1 MAEIHYGSL
10 GESIILVDENDA
22 TLVDENDYV
31 LKEGGHDFVHGAIV
45 SSSDLNDIDK
55 GIYDSVVEL
64 NSRIST
70 YQNLISD
77 LNELSDD
84 VHDGLDELT
93 DEFQDAVTPVKERV
107 ITYGNSFSNGID
119 HRNSLSVDCNA
130 FLSTGMHVVDNSV
143 QHSPIYNVHGG
154 IGLILVLGTTNSASQ
169 IFVEGPG
176 NSKTILDPITDK
188 PFVLIQNKIYTRY
201 YNGSTWTSWKK
212 LLYDWSESYQIMDLQ
227 DRINGLKKRIAAL
240 EAKV

>member
-10 GESIILVDENDA
+10 TDGIELV
-22 TLVDENDYV
+22 
-31 LKEGGHDFVHGAIV
+31 EGTHDFVHGYTITV
-45 SSSDLNDIDK
+45 DDMNDIDN
-55 GIYDSVVEL
+55 GIYDTVVEL

-93 DEFQDAVTPVKERV
+93 DEFQDTVTPVKERV

-119 HRNSLSVDCNA
+119 HRNSLSVDCNT
-130 FLSTGMHVVDNSV
+130 FLSTGMHVVDDSA

-154 IGLILVLGTTNSASQ
+154 VGLILVLGTTNSASQ

-176 NSKTILDPITDK
+176 NSNTILDPITDK

-212 LLYDWSESYQIMDLQ
+212 LLYDWSEFYQIMDLQ

>member
-1 MAEIHYGSL
+1 MSEIHYGSL
-10 GESIILVDENDA
+10 TDGIELV
-22 TLVDENDYV
+22 
-31 LKEGGHDFVHGAIV
+31 EGTHDFVHGYTITA
-45 SSSDLNDIDK
+45 DDMNDIDN
-55 GIYDSVVEL
+55 GIYDTVVEL

-70 YQNLISD
+70 YQNLISG

-93 DEFQDAVTPVKERV
+93 DEFQDTVTPVKERV

-119 HRNSLSVDCNA
+119 HRNSLSVDCNT
-130 FLSTGMHVVDNSV
+130 FLSTGMHVVDDSA

-188 PFVLIQNKIYTRY
+188 PFVLIQNKMYTRY

>member
-10 GESIILVDENDA
+10 GESIILVDENDT

-31 LKEGGHDFVHGAIV
+31 LKEAGHDFVHGYVITA
-45 SSSDLNDIDK
+45 DDMNDIDN
-55 GIYDSVVEL
+55 GIYDTVTEL

-70 YQNLISD
+70 YTDLITD

-84 VHDGLDELT
+84 VHDGLDELNDT
-93 DEFQDAVTPVKERV
+93 FQDTVTPAKNRV
-107 ITYGNSFSNGID
+107 ITYGNSFSNGVD
-119 HRNSLSVDCNA
+119 HRNEQSVDCNS
-130 FLSTGMHVVDNSV
+130 FLTTGMHVVDYLA
-143 QHSPIYNVHGG
+143 QHSPIYNAHGG
-154 IGLILVLGTTNSASQ
+154 IGLLLVLGAITSASQ

-176 NSKTILDPITDK
+176 NSRTILNPITDK
-188 PFVLIQNKIYTRY
+188 PFVLIQNRIYTRY

>member
-10 GESIILVDENDA
+10 TDGIELV
-22 TLVDENDYV
+22 
-31 LKEGGHDFVHGAIV
+31 EGTHDFVHGYMITA
-45 SSSDLNDIDK
+45 DDMNDIDN
-55 GIYDSVVEL
+55 GIYDTVVEL

-70 YQNLISD
+70 YEGLISD
-77 LNELSDD
+77 LNELSDN

-93 DEFQDAVTPVKERV
+93 DEFQDTVTPAKERV

-119 HRNSLSVDCNA
+119 HRNSVSVDCNS
-130 FLSTGMHVVDNSV
+130 FVSTGMHVIDDSA
-143 QHSPIYNVHGG
+143 QHSPIYNIHGG
-154 IGLILVLGTTNSASQ
+154 VGLILVLGATNSASQ

-176 NSKTILDPITDK
+176 NSKTVLDPITDK
-188 PFVLIQNKIYTRY
+188 PFVLTQNKIYTRY

>member
-10 GESIILVDENDA
+10 TDGIELV
-22 TLVDENDYV
+22 
-31 LKEGGHDFVHGAIV
+31 EGPHDFIHGYLITA
-45 SSSDLNDIDK
+45 DDMNDIDN
-55 GIYDSVVEL
+55 GIYDTVVEL

-70 YQNLISD
+70 YEGLITD

-84 VHDGLDELT
+84 VHDSLDELT
-93 DEFQDAVTPVKERV
+93 DEFQDTVTPAKERV

-119 HRNSLSVDCNA
+119 HRNSLSVDCNS
-130 FLSTGMHVVDNSV
+130 FVSTGIHVIDDSA
-143 QHSPIYNVHGG
+143 QHSLIYNVHGG
-154 IGLILVLGTTNSASQ
+154 VGLILVLGATNSASQ

-176 NSKTILDPITDK
+176 NSKTVLDPITDK
-188 PFVLIQNKIYTRY
+188 PFVLTQNKIYTRY

-227 DRINGLKKRIAAL
+227 DRINDLKKRIAAL

>member
-10 GESIILVDENDA
+10 TDGIELV
-22 TLVDENDYV
+22 
-31 LKEGGHDFVHGAIV
+31 EGPHDFIHGYLITAK
-45 SSSDLNDIDK
+45 DMNEIDD
-55 GIYDSVVEL
+55 GIYDTVVEL

-70 YQNLISD
+70 YEGLITD

-84 VHDGLDELT
+84 VHDSLDELT
-93 DEFQDAVTPVKERV
+93 DEFQDTVTPAKERV

-119 HRNSLSVDCNA
+119 HRNSLSVDCNS
-130 FLSTGMHVVDNSV
+130 FVSTGMHVIDDSA
-143 QHSPIYNVHGG
+143 QHSPIYNVRGG
-154 IGLILVLGTTNSASQ
+154 VGLILVLGATNSASQ

-176 NSKTILDPITDK
+176 NSKTVLDPITDK
-188 PFVLIQNKIYTRY
+188 PFVLTQNKIYTRY

-227 DRINGLKKRIAAL
+227 DRINNLKKRIAAL